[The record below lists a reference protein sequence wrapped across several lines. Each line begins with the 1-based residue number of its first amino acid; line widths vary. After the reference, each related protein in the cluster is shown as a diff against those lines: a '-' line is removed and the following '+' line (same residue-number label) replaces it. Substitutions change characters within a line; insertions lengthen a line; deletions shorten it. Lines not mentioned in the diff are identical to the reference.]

1 MTADELNKRAENAS
15 VVQTRNGYAIEWK
28 RVPTAFGRCL
38 LVATLAY
45 SYKDTDS
52 LTHRSSLVLGKIFAE
67 CVEDTLSRFIF
78 WLNADFNIGLSHIDV
93 ETLEA
98 IRAELTKT
106 VKPLTALQIAQMN
119 AYVNSMPD
127 YLRVFYLEDYFES
140 LAKNVEDRSLRKDA
154 DTL

>member
-1 MTADELNKRAENAS
+1 MTADEFNKYAENEFA
-15 VVQTRNGYAIEWK
+15 VRTRNDYAIEWK
-28 RVPTAFGRCL
+28 RVPTAFDRCL

-45 SYKDTDS
+45 SYGDADS
-52 LTHRSSLVLGKIFAE
+52 LTHHSSLVLGKIFAE
-67 CVEDTLSRFIF
+67 CIEDTLSRFIF

-93 ETLEA
+93 ETREA

-119 AYVNSMPD
+119 AHVNSMPD

-140 LAKNVEDRSLRKDA
+140 LAKNVESRSLRTDP